1 MVNKAEVKLKEAHEA
16 TKQAIE
22 KDPWLSPEQKKAQ
35 KEKAKAR
42 LDEGLKALKAADSLE
57 ILKVTEEAFVDKEKI
72 QIQFQ
77 INIKLELLIKLENKL

>member
-1 MVNKAEVKLKEAHEA
+1 MVESG
-16 TKQAIE
+16 TE
-22 KDPWLSPEQKKAQ
+22 KSS